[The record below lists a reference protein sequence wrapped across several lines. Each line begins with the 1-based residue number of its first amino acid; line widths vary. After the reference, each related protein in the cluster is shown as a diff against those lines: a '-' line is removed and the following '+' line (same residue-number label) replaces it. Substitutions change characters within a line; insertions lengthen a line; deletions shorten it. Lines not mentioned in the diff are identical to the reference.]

1 MVSTDS
7 IKQTYG
13 ELLNGSSNPRQRDS
27 LERINKACDYLQ
39 EQGLR
44 ISPSAVERYCL
55 DHDWSGPK
63 AQSIRNSSILS
74 KYVSLRSAGQTFRK
88 DRKVEKPRPL
98 IPDQTLRAYV
108 QLLEEERD
116 QAKAARARIEAG
128 LRQIPGIPVDDLIRV
143 GFGGKAVIRENSSR
157 ADLSSIAVDAIRLLF
172 TEEHLSNCGLQI
184 YRDRVRQSL
193 TGNVLL
199 EKKHVEALRRLV
211 TNPDGDGDIVVS
223 KPS

>member
-1 MVSTDS
+1 MITPDS
-7 IKQTYG
+7 IKQTYR
-13 ELLNGSSNPRQRDS
+13 ELLNGSSNPRQRES
-27 LERINKACDYLQ
+27 LERINRACDYLQ
-39 EQGLR
+39 EHGLR

-63 AQSIRNSSILS
+63 AQSIRNSSVLN
-74 KYVSLRSAGQTFRK
+74 KYVSLRGAGQTLK
-88 DRKVEKPRPL
+88 QDRKAAKTRPL

-116 QAKAARARIEAG
+116 QAKAARTRIEAG

-143 GFGGKAVIRENSSR
+143 GFGGTALIRDNNTG
-157 ADLSSIAVDAIRLLF
+157 AKLSGTAIDAIRLLF
-172 TEEHLSNCGLQI
+172 TEEHLSECGLQL
-184 YRDRVRQSL
+184 YRDRLRQSL

-199 EKKHVEALRRLV
+199 EKKHVEALRNLLSIS
-211 TNPDGDGDIVVS
+211 DGDSNTVVT